1 MSTAA
6 ATAPA
11 ERDNKMP
18 SSIWFIVSNEFAERF
33 CFYGINSILTVFMV
47 SQMQFTDAKAASWQ
61 STFKAGAYFFPMMGA
76 IISDVFWGKF
86 RTIMVFSVVY
96 AIGCVLLALFGNSEL
111 ALIGSLFL
119 VAVGTGGIKPCV
131 STNVGDQFTAKNSHL
146 IERAF
151 SLFYLAIN
159 LGSSISIFYCPVLLK
174 DPNWGPRWAFGAPA
188 IMMVLAT
195 VVFVAGRARYAHVPP
210 AGQKW
215 VDDVKSPMGRSV
227 IFSLL
232 GIYFFVAV
240 FWMLWD
246 QSNGNT
252 WTLQAQSSLVD
263 KNLGFGITLLP
274 AQLQVVNG
282 LFILALAPLFS
293 FVIYPL
299 VGKFTKVTP
308 LRKIGAGLFTVAAS
322 FLVVAMIETRIQ
334 AGQVVSAWWQIF
346 AYMILTAGEV
356 LVSITA
362 LEFSYKQAPLRM
374 KSFIMGLFLF
384 STTLGN
390 LGIAA
395 VNNAM
400 VKGVHATNVEVG
412 AETWVKL
419 DEAAEFELGQKID
432 VTGDTGI
439 FLPPSKDKDGKEV
452 EAKLGGTYLV
462 AELDAVGKRVR
473 LMDAIDRKPLVTTGT
488 WTGKSEENKKGG
500 EVSTYRLVGP
510 MYFYFFIGVMI
521 VAGLI
526 FIVYAS
532 FYKEQDFVRTEEG
545 TPAAAA

>member
-1 MSTAA
+1 MSEAA
-6 ATAPA
+6 APAPVA
-11 ERDNKMP
+11 VERDNKMP
-18 SSIWFIVSNEFAERF
+18 TGIWYIVSNEFAERF

-47 SQMQFTDAKAASWQ
+47 SNLQFTDAKAASWQ

-86 RTIMVFSVVY
+86 RTIMVFSIVY
-96 AIGCVLLALFGNSEL
+96 ATGCVLLALFGSSEL
-111 ALIGSLFL
+111 ALVGSLFL

-174 DPNWGPRWAFGAPA
+174 SPDWGPRWAFGAPA
-188 IMMVLAT
+188 IMMVVAT
-195 VVFVAGRARYAHVPP
+195 VVFVAGRAKYAHVPP

-215 VDDVKSPMGRSV
+215 LDDVKSPMGRRV

-232 GIYFFVAV
+232 GIYFFVAI

-263 KNLGFGITLLP
+263 KNLGFGLTLLP

-293 FVIYPL
+293 FAVYPL

-308 LRKIGAGLFTVAAS
+308 LRKIGAGLFTVAGS
-322 FLVVAMIETRIQ
+322 FVIVAMIEKRIQ
-334 AGQVVSAWWQIF
+334 DGQVVSAWWQVL
-346 AYMILTAGEV
+346 AYVVLTAGEV

-384 STTLGN
+384 STTVGN

-400 VKGVHATNVEVG
+400 VKPLHASGIEVG
-412 AETWVKL
+412 AETWVKVE
-419 DEAAEFELGQKID
+419 EAAEFEKGQKID
-432 VTGDTGI
+432 VTGETGI
-439 FLPPSKDKDGKEV
+439 LLPPTKDKDGKEV
-452 EAKLGGTYLV
+452 QVKLNGTFLV
-462 AELDAVGKRVR
+462 SEIDAAGKRVR

-488 WTGKSEENKKGG
+488 YDPKA

-510 MYFYFFIGVMI
+510 MYFYFFIGVMLI
-521 VAGLI
+521 AGLV

-532 FYKEQDFVRTEEG
+532 FYKEQDFVRTEDG
-545 TPAAAA
+545 AAPAS

>member
-1 MSTAA
+1 MSEAV
-6 ATAPA
+6 APA
-11 ERDNKMP
+11 PAPVPVERDNKMP
-18 SSIWFIVSNEFAERF
+18 AGIPFIISNEFAERF

-47 SQMQFTDAKAASWQ
+47 SNMQFTDAKAASWQ

-86 RTIMVFSVVY
+86 RTIMVFSIVY
-96 AIGCVLLALFGNSEL
+96 AIGCVLLALFGSSEM

-131 STNVGDQFTAKNSHL
+131 STNVGDQFTARNSHL

-151 SLFYLAIN
+151 SYFYLAIN

-188 IMMVLAT
+188 IMMVVAT
-195 VVFVAGRARYAHVPP
+195 VVFVAGRAKYAHVPP

-215 VDDVKSPMGRSV
+215 VDDVKSPMGRRV

-293 FVIYPL
+293 FGIYPL
-299 VGKFTKVTP
+299 IGKFTKVTP

-322 FLVVAMIETRIQ
+322 FVVVAMIESRIQ
-334 AGQVVSAWWQIF
+334 AGQVVSAWWQIL

-384 STTLGN
+384 STTMGN

-400 VKGVHATNVEVG
+400 VKQLHATGIEVG
-412 AETWVKL
+412 AETWVNV
-419 DEAAEFELGQKID
+419 DEAATFELGQKID
-432 VTGDTGI
+432 VTGETGV
-439 FLPPSKDKDGKEV
+439 FLPPTRDKDGKEV
-452 EAKLGGTYLV
+452 ATKLNGTFLV
-462 AELDAVGKRVR
+462 AEIDAAAKRVK
-473 LMDAIDRKPLVTTGT
+473 LMDAIDRKPLVTTGAYDPKT
-488 WTGKSEENKKGG
+488 

-510 MYFYFFIGVMI
+510 MYFYFFIGVMLL
-521 VAGLI
+521 AGLI

-532 FYKEQDFVRTEEG
+532 FYKEQDFVRTEDG
-545 TPAAAA
+545 APAS

>member
-1 MSTAA
+1 
-6 ATAPA
+6 
-11 ERDNKMP
+11 MP
-18 SSIWFIVSNEFAERF
+18 TSIWFIVSNEFAERF

-47 SQMQFTDAKAASWQ
+47 SNMQFTDAKAASWQ

-86 RTIMVFSVVY
+86 RTIMVFSIVY
-96 AIGCVLLALFGNSEL
+96 AIGCVLLALFGSSEI

-195 VVFVAGRARYAHVPP
+195 VVFVAGRAKYANVPP

-215 VDDVKSPMGRSV
+215 VDDVKSPMGRRV

-293 FVIYPL
+293 FAIYPL

-308 LRKIGAGLFTVAAS
+308 LRKIGAGLFTVGGS
-322 FLVVAMIETRIQ
+322 FVIVAMIEKRIQ
-334 AGQVVSAWWQIF
+334 AGETVSAWWQIL
-346 AYMILTAGEV
+346 AYMVLTAGEV

-384 STTLGN
+384 STTMGN

-400 VKGVHATNVEVG
+400 VKPLHASGIEVG
-412 AETWVKL
+412 AETWVKV
-419 DEAAEFELGQKID
+419 DEAAEFEKGQKID
-432 VTGDTGI
+432 VTGETGI
-439 FLPPSKDKDGKEV
+439 FLPPTKDKDGKEV
-452 EAKLGGTYLV
+452 AVKLNGTFLV
-462 AELDAVGKRVR
+462 AEIDSAAKRVR
-473 LMDAIDRKPLVTTGT
+473 LMDTVDRKPLVTTGAYDP
-488 WTGKSEENKKGG
+488 KA

-510 MYFYFFIGVMI
+510 MYFYFFIGVMV

-532 FYKEQDFVRTEEG
+532 FYKEQDFVRTEDG
-545 TPAAAA
+545 APPPAAAA

>member
-6 ATAPA
+6 APAPL

-47 SQMQFTDAKAASWQ
+47 SNLQFTDAKAASWQ

-86 RTIMVFSVVY
+86 RTIMTFSIVY
-96 AIGCVLLALFGNSEL
+96 AIGCVLLALFGSSEM

-188 IMMVLAT
+188 IMMVAAT
-195 VVFVAGRARYAHVPP
+195 VVFVAGRAKYAHVPP

-293 FVIYPL
+293 FVVYPM
-299 VGKFTKVTP
+299 VAKFTKVTP

-322 FLVVAMIETRIQ
+322 FVVVAMIETRIQ
-334 AGQVVSAWWQIF
+334 AGQTVSAWWQIF

-400 VKGVHATNVEVG
+400 VKGVHASNIEVG

-419 DEAAEFELGQKID
+419 DEATEFELGQKID
-432 VTGDTGI
+432 VTGETGV
-439 FLPPSKDKDGKEV
+439 FLPPTTDANGKVTEV
-452 EAKLGGTYLV
+452 KLNGTFLV
-462 AELDAVGKRVR
+462 AEIDAAGKRLK
-473 LMDAIDRKPLVTTGT
+473 LMDAVDRKPLVTTGT
-488 WTGKSEENKKGG
+488 YNPKA

-521 VAGLI
+521 VAGLA